1 MYKHIGTEN
10 NYTDMGIYIVCDD
23 KQIMTEINKIM
34 REYGLVA
41 LADTSGRYRY
51 LIDAR
56 KGYHG
61 AEQRLRDLLKYSGL
75 RPLTSSEK
83 RIAAEKNLTLI
94 MDAYHFNWV
103 LVGTNLLYSVI
114 MKYILSETYLTRN
127 TKELYY
133 ELGKS
138 FGMSSDQVVRNVR
151 YAIRKSSFGK
161 EGTKVTSTVKYIAD
175 MVIARIV
182 EEYGGIETLDE
193 RENKELRENS
203 K

>member
-10 NYTDMGIYIVCDD
+10 NYTDMGIFIVCED
-23 KQIMTEINKIM
+23 KHIMTEINKIM

-41 LADTSGRYRY
+41 LTDTSGRYRY

-61 AEQRLRDLLKYSGL
+61 AEQRIRDLLKYSGL

-83 RIAAEKNLTLI
+83 RIAAEKNLTLL
-94 MDAYHFNWV
+94 MDAYNFNWV

-114 MKYILSETYLTRN
+114 MKYILSETYITRN

-151 YAIRKSSFGK
+151 YAIRKSNFGK
-161 EGTKVTSTVKYIAD
+161 EGTKVTNTVKYMAD
-175 MVIARIV
+175 MVIAKIV
-182 EEYGGIETLDE
+182 EEYGGIDALDE
-193 RENKELRENS
+193 KAESEGNEN
-203 K
+203 